1 MFLLVGLG
9 NIGREYEETR
19 HNCGFMCVDKI
30 IEKYNIS
37 SHQTKFKADLFFGK
51 MFNEDVIIVKPQTYM
66 NRSGVAVSEVKK
78 FYKIPIEN
86 IFVFHDDLDLEF
98 CKLKYKVGGGT
109 GGHNGLKSIDEMIGK
124 NYHRIRIG
132 IGRPENKED
141 TINYVLKR
149 FNGVEL
155 KELDKVFSCV
165 CESVNELFSEKKD
178 SFLNKFYLLR
188 STMN

>member
-9 NIGREYEETR
+9 NVGREYETTR

-37 SHQTKFKADLFFGK
+37 NHQIKFKADIFSGK
-51 MFNEDVIIVKPQTYM
+51 ILTNDVLVVKPQTFM
-66 NRSGVAVSEVKK
+66 NRSGIAVSEIKR
-78 FYKIPIEN
+78 FYKVPIEN

-98 CKLKYKVGGGT
+98 CKLKYKIGGGA

-132 IGRPENKED
+132 IGRPENKEEI
-141 TINYVLKR
+141 INYVLKK
-149 FNGVEL
+149 FNGDEL
-155 KELDKVFSCV
+155 KQLNNILSLVADCVDK
-165 CESVNELFSEKKD
+165 LFSDKKD
-178 SFLNKFYLLR
+178 AFLNEFYLKKD
-188 STMN
+188 